1 MVALLDQSIIAS
13 NEEEE
18 AMKKLAVV
26 MVMCMV
32 LAVAGFAFAQET
44 CNVKEPGSM
53 LVFPLVDNIYHST
66 IIDMANLG
74 NQAVTLECY
83 AITHGPPPAAEDD
96 FLKIDFQIEL
106 TERQPLYWD
115 SSFAYNGDGFFIPS
129 LANRKGFVFC
139 WAIDAQRLE
148 IDYDFLKGDALLY
161 DLADQSAFAYN
172 AYPFQVEAINPNRI
186 INMNGVEYCRAT
198 SRIYFE
204 AFADGFAGMASI
216 LALVN
221 MDNNFPAS
229 EQPELDLGFQCW
241 NEDENFGSRN
251 SHMQQFI
258 QLEMGPDLLLD
269 QAGVGTDKFQCS
281 VDANQTGQANT
292 PLPIIGVVTGTIPGT
307 GYEWGGLVW
316 QDPARGANTRVVL
329 WDAVNP

>member
-1 MVALLDQSIIAS
+1 
-13 NEEEE
+13 
-18 AMKKLAVV
+18 MKKLAVITAL
-26 MVMCMV
+26 CMV
-32 LAVAGFAFAQET
+32 LAFAGFASAQV

-74 NQAVTLECY
+74 NVPVTLECY
-83 AITHGPPPAAEDD
+83 AITHGAPPAEEDD

-129 LANRKGFVFC
+129 LANRKGFIFC
-139 WAIDAQRLE
+139 WAIEGGRDANPANDRDE

-161 DLADQSAFAYN
+161 DVSDQSAFAYN
-172 AYPFQVEAINPNRI
+172 AYPLQYVFAVANPRTLQI
-186 INMNGVEYCRAT
+186 GVEYCSPT

-204 AFADGFAGMASI
+204 AFADGFAGMSSI

-221 MDNNFPAS
+221 VDNNFPAS
-229 EQPELDLGFQCW
+229 TQPELDLGFQCW
-241 NEDENFGSRN
+241 NEDEQFGSRN

-258 QLEMGPDLLLD
+258 QLELGPDLLLD
-269 QAGVGTDKFQCS
+269 QAGVGTDKFQCA
-281 VDANQTGQANT
+281 VDGAATNVGGVM
-292 PLPIIGVVTGTIPGT
+292 PIIGVITGAIEGT

-316 QDPARGANTRVVL
+316 QATTPAALLAPTNVVL
-329 WDAVNP
+329 WPAVP